1 MNSVLMAVAVVKNQD
16 QKLLLRKMDPAKN
29 PYSEPW
35 ALFGGRIEGDGTVQD
50 LLNVELTTRW
60 NFSVEITEKL
70 WWDEEVKA
78 DHDNEVKR
86 FVYIDTLCTISDG
99 TPAPSNK
106 NEELEW
112 VAVDKLHTYELN
124 PPTRIL
130 LRRLGYIS

>member
-1 MNSVLMAVAVVKNQD
+1 MKSVLMAIAIVKNQE

-50 LLNVELTTRW
+50 LLNIELTTRW
-60 NFSVEITEKL
+60 NFSVEIIDKL

-86 FVYIDTLCTISDG
+86 FVYIDALCSIMDDEPKSN
-99 TPAPSNK
+99 NK
-106 NEELEW
+106 NEKLEW
-112 VAVDKLHTYELN
+112 VNANELSSYMLN
-124 PPTRIL
+124 PPSYKL
-130 LRRLGYIS
+130 LKRLGYIQ